1 MATPILG
8 EIRQFGFNFP
18 PRGWALCNGQLL
30 SIAQNTALFAL
41 LGTQYGGNGQTT
53 FGLPDLRGRVSFT
66 FGQGPGLSS
75 YSQGQVG
82 GVENQTLSITQI
94 PAHNHGLTS
103 GRVSIPASAEDANQ
117 DEASG
122 HYLANGNFY
131 HANPDAVYGGGPIP
145 LTGTTDLAGG
155 SQPHSIMQPYLVTN
169 FCIALQGI
177 FPSRN

>member
-8 EIRQFGFNFP
+8 EIRQFGFNFA
-18 PRGWALCNGQLL
+18 PRGWAFCNGQLM
-30 SIAQNTALFAL
+30 SIAQNNALFAL
-41 LGTQYGGNGQTT
+41 LGTIYGGDGRTT
-53 FGLPDLRGRVSFT
+53 FALPDLRGRVAFT
-66 FGQGPGLSS
+66 FGQGPGLSN
-75 YSQGQVG
+75 YQQGARAG
-82 GVENQTLSITQI
+82 AETQTLLLTQL
-94 PAHNHGLTS
+94 PGHTHGLTS

-145 LTGTTDLAGG
+145 LSGSTDPTGGN
-155 SQPHSIMQPYLVTN
+155 QPHSLMQPYLVTN
-169 FCIALQGI
+169 FCIAIQGI